1 MKPTRKHGR
10 TVMKQYFN
18 VMDMLNMQAKQDGFI
33 NEEDVYC
40 YIYNIIFNNVKLG
53 NFDFQYIIDFEN
65 ISLDSCAAGKFIW
78 YLNQCF
84 GNDILSNILF
94 TNFSL
99 VQYRQLTTAY
109 FTYNQQAFNDM
120 QKTSQNIEQL
130 LKNRPQIKDQFDSLM
145 ERWSSIK

>member
-40 YIYNIIFNNVKLG
+40 YIYNIICNNVKLG

-65 ISLDSCAAGKFIW
+65 ISLDGISVGKFIW
-78 YLNQCF
+78 YLHQSF
-84 GNDILSNILF
+84 NDNILSKILLN
-94 TNFSL
+94 NFSL
-99 VQYRQLTTAY
+99 IQYRQLTSS
-109 FTYNQQAFNDM
+109 FVTYNQKVYENM
-120 QKTSQNIEQL
+120 QKQSQNVEKLLQEKPEIKEQF
-130 LKNRPQIKDQFDSLM
+130 NSLM
-145 ERWSSIK
+145 ERWNK